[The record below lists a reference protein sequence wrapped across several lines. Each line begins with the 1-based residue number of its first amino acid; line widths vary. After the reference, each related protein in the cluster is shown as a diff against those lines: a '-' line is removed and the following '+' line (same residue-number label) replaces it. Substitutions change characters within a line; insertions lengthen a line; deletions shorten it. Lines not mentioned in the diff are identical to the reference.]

1 MDITK
6 SIIDISKFKIIKKLK
21 VGGYGIVYSV
31 EQTQTKQKYAAKVLI
46 SYDISNEESKKMID
60 REIGIMMT
68 INNPTLIKIY
78 GFSLVDFHNEP
89 NVTIIM
95 ELAQNNSLAEMLELV
110 RLSQAPIEYS
120 NTTRQIILIGISR
133 GMKYLHDRNI
143 IHRDLSSHN
152 ILLDDKLYPII
163 TDFGMAKYFDSGHS
177 KSQSIFGGKPQYKSP
192 EIIKCQPYSRKTD
205 VYSFAIIMYQVVT
218 DLIPYS
224 EFVNGQMT
232 EYELKNKIVEQNYRP
247 PFNVPIKKS
256 IKELIERCWSS
267 DEDKRP
273 TFNEIFEKLTDL
285 SRNEESC
292 ILEDVDIDEVE
303 SYIETITG
311 QKDPIEH
318 LIEQVEATRKENE
331 MLKRKI
337 ARFERNKKEIRI
349 KKQIEIEYPSESF
362 SKRYEDLLNTKYKE
376 INESEFIIT
385 VKINC
390 NLETDNHFENDTD
403 INIVEIGYGVDS
415 IGKCSFKGCTS
426 LKQVFIS
433 QSVTSIG
440 ERAFEGC
447 TSLKQI
453 TIPPSVTY
461 IAPNAF
467 NGCHPSLIKDTLN
480 GDGPFVNLDQYKIN
494 GVIKSR
500 TFKVTK
506 KKTNEVF
513 ALTAFYDKSF
523 YDLFD
528 SKTIL
533 LASVKISRIGL
544 PCILPIEEYRFPLSP
559 KDKEKV
565 KTRSFKDVDL
575 TQYLA
580 IQRFMENGNF
590 SELTKEYLS
599 SKGAKH
605 DKMNP
610 TIRSKII
617 FGVACTMK
625 QLHARN
631 VVDFDLK
638 SEKVFLDENFEPKIG
653 SFYRSRFLSSPF
665 KEYNGLYHV
674 PYMAPDLFEISQD
687 QFYCFAQGVCEYA
700 YFLYLMFSI
709 EIKEKKNPSMSG
721 AINESP
727 LKPDSIPDHYW
738 TLIQQ
743 CWDQDLSKRP
753 SFAEITEILKN
764 DKYAIEEFGM
774 KTNLEQLH
782 EYQNRI
788 DKY

>member
-60 REIGIMMT
+60 REIRIMMT

-192 EIIKCQPYSRKTD
+192 EIIKCQPYSRKAD

-256 IKELIERCWSS
+256 IKELIEKCWSS

-362 SKRYEDLLNTKYKE
+362 SKSYEDLLNTKYKE

-385 VKINC
+385 VKINR
-390 NLETDNHFENDTD
+390 NRETDNHFENDTD

-480 GDGPFVNLDQYKIN
+480 GDGPLLLYHYFVIIIIKITKNKIFPFNNL
-494 GVIKSR
+494 
-500 TFKVTK
+500 
-506 KKTNEVF
+506 
-513 ALTAFYDKSF
+513 
-523 YDLFD
+523 
-528 SKTIL
+528 
-533 LASVKISRIGL
+533 
-544 PCILPIEEYRFPLSP
+544 
-559 KDKEKV
+559 
-565 KTRSFKDVDL
+565 
-575 TQYLA
+575 
-580 IQRFMENGNF
+580 
-590 SELTKEYLS
+590 
-599 SKGAKH
+599 KG
-605 DKMNP
+605 
-610 TIRSKII
+610 
-617 FGVACTMK
+617 
-625 QLHARN
+625 
-631 VVDFDLK
+631 
-638 SEKVFLDENFEPKIG
+638 
-653 SFYRSRFLSSPF
+653 
-665 KEYNGLYHV
+665 NGL
-674 PYMAPDLFEISQD
+674 
-687 QFYCFAQGVCEYA
+687 
-700 YFLYLMFSI
+700 
-709 EIKEKKNPSMSG
+709 
-721 AINESP
+721 
-727 LKPDSIPDHYW
+727 
-738 TLIQQ
+738 LIHH
-743 CWDQDLSKRP
+743 
-753 SFAEITEILKN
+753 F
-764 DKYAIEEFGM
+764 F
-774 KTNLEQLH
+774 
-782 EYQNRI
+782 
-788 DKY
+788 